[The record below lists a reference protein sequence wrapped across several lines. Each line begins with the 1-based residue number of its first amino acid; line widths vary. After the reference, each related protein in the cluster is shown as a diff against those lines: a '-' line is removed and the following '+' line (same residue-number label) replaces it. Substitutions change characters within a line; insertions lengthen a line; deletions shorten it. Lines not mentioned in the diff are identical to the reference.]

1 MSAKVRAKRGKS
13 RLYVNVNPNKGKR
26 HWSFVV
32 QKKRKGIW
40 RTRST
45 VYRTEGSK
53 ETRTLNF
60 KKGKY
65 RVVVLPKFGYAGATS
80 DPVKLKR

>member
-1 MSAKVRAKRGKS
+1 MRIKSVRKKS
-13 RLYVNVNPNKGKR
+13 KLYVNVNPNMGER
-26 HWSFVV
+26 RYWSFAV
-32 QKKRKGIW
+32 QKKRKGVW

-65 RVVVLPKFGYAGATS
+65 RVVVLPKFGYVGATS
-80 DPVKLKR
+80 DPVRLKR